1 MYCSEC
7 GKGIADNSQFCGY
20 CGATQRT
27 DAVQAGPVG
36 QPVAPPGPQAYA
48 PPPPPTGAVPPA
60 PPGPPMQAGPYA
72 PPPKKSPLP
81 WVLGGIGVL
90 AVVAIVLVL
99 VFVVFGGDDKTTTSG
114 DNGGASNPE
123 QVVEDFYKALEKQD
137 AEMLIGTIE
146 PSFRAELEDALGDD
160 LERFFEEYFFAAFPE
175 DLKVEIRK
183 MDTEIDGSE
192 AVVTVVDGTVTYTD
206 EYGDEVSEEA
216 SDGEVDPTQLVK
228 VDGKWYLSGEYLRDS
243 GVDPDE
249 LKDLDLDELDESE
262 DGDTGDDDSSK
273 GGDGGAGMAKVE
285 EAMLAYAEENSAAG
299 LEFEIYNLFV
309 KGDEACAV
317 AICTNQDLE
326 APFIL
331 MEKGSGGWEGMDFG
345 TGWDPPAWY
354 ESKMAEVE
362 EAMLAYVEDNTEAN
376 LEFEIYG
383 LLIKGDEACGAAI
396 CTNQELDA
404 PWVVMEMGPS
414 GWQGVAI
421 RSGDDPPSWYP
432 EF

>member
-7 GKGIADNSQFCGY
+7 GKEIADNSEFCGH
-20 CGATQRT
+20 CGAALGT
-27 DAVQAGPVG
+27 AAAQAG
-36 QPVAPPGPQAYA
+36 QPPAPPGPQAYV
-48 PPPPPTGAVPPA
+48 PPPPPAGAVPPA
-60 PPGPPMQAGPYA
+60 PPGPPVQAGPYA

-90 AVVAIVLVL
+90 AVIAIVLVL

-114 DNGGASNPE
+114 ASSPE

-183 MDTEIDGSE
+183 MDTEINGDE

-206 EYGDEVSEEA
+206 EYGDKVAEEA
-216 SDGEVDPTQLVK
+216 TEGEVEPTQLVK

-249 LKDLDLDELDESE
+249 LKDLDLDEEDGSE
-262 DGDTGDDDSSK
+262 DGDSEDNESK
-273 GGDGGAGMAKVE
+273 GGGGGTALAKVE

-299 LEFEIYNLFV
+299 LEFEIFNIFI
-309 KGDEACAV
+309 KGDQAV
-317 AICTNQDLE
+317 GVAYCTNQELE
-326 APFIL
+326 MPFIL
-331 MEKGSGGWEGMDFG
+331 MEKVDSEWEGVDFG

-354 ESKMAEVE
+354 EAKMAEVE
-362 EAMLAYVEDNTEAN
+362 EAMIAYTKENAVEG
-376 LEFEIYG
+376 LEFEITG
-383 LLIKGDEACGAAI
+383 LMIKGNEACAVAVP
-396 CTNQELDA
+396 TNKETDA
-404 PWVVMEMGPS
+404 PLVIMRKGS
-414 GWQGVAI
+414 DGWYGVDI
-421 RSGDDPPSWYP
+421 GTGGDIPSWYEP
-432 EF
+432 FIY

>member
-7 GKGIADNSQFCGY
+7 GKEIADGSEFCGY
-20 CGATQRT
+20 CGTALHTA
-27 DAVQAGPVG
+27 AVHAS
-36 QPVAPPGPQAYA
+36 QPPAPPGPQAYV
-48 PPPPPTGAVPPA
+48 PPPPPAGVPPGG
-60 PPGPPMQAGPYA
+60 PGGYT

-90 AVVAIVLVL
+90 AVIAIVLVL
-99 VFVVFGGDDKTTTSG
+99 VFVVFGGDDASDTSS
-114 DNGGASNPE
+114 DASGPE
-123 QVVEDFYKALEKQD
+123 QVVENFYKALEKQD
-137 AEMLIGTIE
+137 AEMLLGTIE

-160 LERFFEEYFFAAFPE
+160 LERFFEEYFFAGFPE
-175 DLKVEIRK
+175 DLKVEIGK

-206 EYGDEVSEEA
+206 ENGDKVTEEA
-216 SDGEVDPTQLVK
+216 SDGEVDPARLVR
-228 VDGKWYLSGEYLRDS
+228 VDGKWYLSGEYLRES

-249 LKDLDLDELDESE
+249 LKDLDFNGQDGSE
-262 DGDTGDDDSSK
+262 DEDK
-273 GGDGGAGMAKVE
+273 GNGGAGMAKVE

-309 KGDEACAV
+309 RGDEACAV

-331 MEKGSGGWEGMDFG
+331 MEKVDSGWEGVDFG

-354 ESKMAEVE
+354 EAKTAEVE
-362 EAMLAYVEDNTEAN
+362 KAMLAYVEDNTEAG
-376 LEFEIYG
+376 LEFEIYD

-404 PWVVMEMGPS
+404 PWVVMKKTS
-414 GWQGVAI
+414 DGWEGVAI